1 MSFSRSTSSLGSILR
16 STAPL
21 DVALLFNEPSLAA
34 DHPDYASEAGVLEA
48 VEAVEAALGRA
59 GHRVRRLGIG
69 GSPAELI
76 DRLIGAA
83 PQVVFNL
90 CEGLHGGGEGEAQ
103 VAGIVELL
111 GLPMTGSPSA
121 ALALVRDKARTK
133 WLLLGAGLPT
143 ADFCRIP
150 GAVTAGE
157 LADHE
162 PLARVLA
169 GGPVIVKP
177 AAEDASLGIGP
188 GSVASDLAALTAEV
202 LRVAE
207 RYGDVLIERFID
219 GCEFNAAIIGWPEP
233 RLLPLAEIEFAGH
246 LTPRQRLVTYDA
258 KWAPDSEADRA
269 TAPRCPANVSEELA
283 RRLGAAALGA
293 FTAAGCRDYARV
305 DLRVDHEER
314 VFILEV
320 NGNPDV
326 SPSAGL
332 ARAIAASGMSYDAF
346 VCGLV
351 DQAWSRRKRAGI

>member
-1 MSFSRSTSSLGSILR
+1 
-16 STAPL
+16 
-21 DVALLFNEPSLAA
+21 
-34 DHPDYASEAGVLEA
+34 LEA
-48 VEAVEAALGRA
+48 VELALGRA
-59 GHRVRRLGIG
+59 GHRVQRLGIG
-69 GSPAELI
+69 GSPEQ
-76 DRLIGAA
+76 LIGRLLAAA

-103 VAGIVELL
+103 VTGLVELL
-111 GLPMTGSPSA
+111 GIPLTGSPSA

-150 GAVTAGE
+150 GEVTPGE

-188 GSVASDLAALTAEV
+188 GSVASDLAGLTAEV
-202 LRVAE
+202 LSVAQ
-207 RYGDVLIERFID
+207 RYGDVLVERFIE
-219 GCEFNAAIIGWPEP
+219 GREFNAGIVGWPEP
-233 RLLPLAEIEFAGH
+233 RLLPLAEIEFADH
-246 LTPRQRLVTYDA
+246 LAPRQRLVTYDA
-258 KWAPDSEADRA
+258 KWSPDSEADRA
-269 TAPRCPANVSEELA
+269 TAPRCPARVSDELG
-283 RRLGAAALGA
+283 RRIGAAALGA
-293 FTAAGCRDYARV
+293 FRATGCRDYARV
-305 DLRVDHEER
+305 DLRVDHQER
-314 VFILEV
+314 VYILEV

-332 ARAIAASGMSYDAF
+332 ARAIRAAGQSYDEF

-351 DQAWSRRKRAGI
+351 DQAWARRTRTS